1 MTDQD
6 KENLRFLLESTPESL
21 RVWFQDQD
29 EDDIEYA
36 QSLLDVAAE
45 ELRIRS
51 IDLVV
56 SAKSDYTEANAALS
70 KIMKL

>member
-21 RVWFQDQD
+21 HVWFQDQN

-36 QSLLDVAAE
+36 QGLLDVAAE

-51 IDLVV
+51 IDLII
-56 SAKSDYTEANAALS
+56 SAKPSYTEAKAALS